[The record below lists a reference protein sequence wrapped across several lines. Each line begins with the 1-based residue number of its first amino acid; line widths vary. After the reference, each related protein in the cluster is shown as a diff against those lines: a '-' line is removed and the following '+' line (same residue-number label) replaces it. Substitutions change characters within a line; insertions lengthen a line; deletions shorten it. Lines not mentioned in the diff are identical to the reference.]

1 VVRRTAR
8 ARSGGP
14 ADAAP
19 RGVYTETAFVEETD
33 DGAFLYYYMETAN
46 RDAALAAGDEE
57 AFDIDEEHHEVLEE
71 TLTDESRE
79 MEPVGHFVDPDRP

>member
-1 VVRRTAR
+1 
-8 ARSGGP
+8 
-14 ADAAP
+14 
-19 RGVYTETAFVEETD
+19 
-33 DGAFLYYYMETAN
+33 METAN

-57 AFDIDEEHHEVLEE
+57 AFDINEEHHEVLEE